1 MQWLKRVF
9 ISSNFCVCGC
19 GLADCE
25 KFEKFAGRLKF
36 YISVVTCERYMSGGI
51 LSTTLSRSFL

>member
-1 MQWLKRVF
+1 MW
-9 ISSNFCVCGC
+9 CC

-36 YISVVTCERYMSGGI
+36 YISVVTGGRYMSGGI
-51 LSTTLSRSFL
+51 LSTTLLLSFL